1 MHMNGAFYV
10 GATGLDAQQRALDV
24 VAHDI
29 ANLNTTAF
37 KRSAIRFSELAGTP
51 PSSEIDRAS
60 PQAAAQLAGGV
71 ALNAPSRIW
80 SQGDL
85 HATGNAMDIAIQ
97 GNGYIETLDASG
109 QTALWRGGAL
119 KVGDDGY
126 LATADGSRLRAMISV
141 PQDASG
147 LTIGRDGTVTAQLA
161 GDTSTREIGRID
173 LVMAKNP
180 DQLQD
185 AGGGYYAADP
195 ADLYN
200 MDTGQDGEGALV
212 QGSLEQSN
220 VQLSDEM
227 VTLLLLQRSYAA
239 NAQLVQAG
247 DQLMS
252 IANNLRR

>member
-1 MHMNGAFYV
+1 
-10 GATGLDAQQRALDV
+10 
-24 VAHDI
+24 
-29 ANLNTTAF
+29 
-37 KRSAIRFSELAGTP
+37 
-51 PSSEIDRAS
+51 
-60 PQAAAQLAGGV
+60 
-71 ALNAPSRIW
+71 
-80 SQGDL
+80 
-85 HATGNAMDIAIQ
+85 
-97 GNGYIETLDASG
+97 
-109 QTALWRGGAL
+109 
-119 KVGDDGY
+119 
-126 LATADGSRLRAMISV
+126 
-141 PQDASG
+141 
-147 LTIGRDGTVTAQLA
+147 
-161 GDTSTREIGRID
+161 
-173 LVMAKNP
+173 VMAKNP